1 MKKWFLRSSESRQQV
16 KITLK
21 EELMENNLET
31 ACSVSFGMRGR
42 VEIEEGDA
50 VGDKKSHSYSL
61 ETSKQVQFRETNRVK
76 SDQEYLERRGRLS
89 SWRS

>member
-21 EELMENNLET
+21 ELMENNLET
-31 ACSVSFGMRGR
+31 ACLVSFGMRGR

-50 VGDKKSHSYSL
+50 VGDKKSHS
-61 ETSKQVQFRETNRVK
+61 QF
-76 SDQEYLERRGRLS
+76 S
-89 SWRS
+89 